1 MDYFEY
7 RNGELF
13 AEGVPV
19 RRIAREVG
27 TPAYIYSLATLKRHY
42 RVFDQAFARIPHL
55 VCFAMKSNSN
65 LAVLRAFVK
74 EGGGFDIVSAG
85 ELFRAL
91 KAGADPKKIVFS
103 GVGKKRE
110 ELEYALNSG
119 ILMFNI
125 ESEQEV
131 TFLNEVARSLGK
143 KAPMSLRVNPDV
155 DPKTHPYISTGMKKS
170 KFGIDIK
177 RSMEV
182 YKKAL
187 SLPNLEVIGVDC
199 HIGSQLT
206 SVLPFV
212 DALSRV
218 REYLDKVLVGY
229 LRKEGANI
237 RYLDLGGGLGIRYE
251 DEEPPQPDE
260 YAAALIQGLEGIE
273 LLDVTLILEPGRVI
287 VGNAGILVTE
297 VLYLKETDEK
307 KFVVVDGGMNDLI
320 RPALYGSYQAIRPVL
335 ERKAETIVAD
345 VVGPIC
351 ESGDFFAKDR
361 EVPRPQRGDLLAVMS
376 AGAYGFT
383 MASNYNAHPRPPE
396 VLVDGDSFYVV
407 RARESFEDLIKGEVI
422 PPILQ

>member
-1 MDYFEY
+1 MHHFEY
-7 RNGELF
+7 RDGELF

-19 RRIAREVG
+19 RRVAREVG
-27 TPAYIYSLATLKRHY
+27 TPAYIYSLATLRRHY
-42 RVFDQAFARIPHL
+42 RVFDQAFAGSPHIICYS
-55 VCFAMKSNSN
+55 VKANSS
-65 LAVLRAFVK
+65 LAVLRTFAK
-74 EGGGFDIVSAG
+74 EGGGFDIVSGG

-91 KAGADPKKIVFS
+91 KAGADPRKIVFS

-110 ELEYALNSG
+110 EIEYALNSG
-119 ILMFNI
+119 ILMFNV
-125 ESEQEV
+125 ESEQEL
-131 TFLNEVARSLGK
+131 TFVNEVARSLGK
-143 KAPMSLRVNPDV
+143 RAPISLRVNPDV

-177 RSMEV
+177 RSMEL

-187 SLPNLEVIGVDC
+187 CLPHLEVIGVDC

-206 SVLPFV
+206 SLLPFV

-229 LRKEGANI
+229 LRKEGADI
-237 RYLDLGGGLGIRYE
+237 RYLDLGGGLGIRYK
-251 DEEPPQPDE
+251 DEEPPQPNE
-260 YAAALIQGLEGIE
+260 YAAALIRGLEG
-273 LLDVTLILEPGRVI
+273 LKVTLILEPGRVI

-320 RPALYGSYQAIRPVL
+320 RPALYGSYQEIRPIVRREA
-335 ERKAETIVAD
+335 ERIVAD

-361 EVPRPQRGDLLAVMS
+361 EIPRPQPGDLLAIMS
-376 AGAYGFT
+376 AGAYGFV

-396 VLVDGDSFYVV
+396 VLVDGDNFYVV
-407 RARESFEDLIKGEVI
+407 RQRESFEDLVKGEVI
-422 PPILQ
+422 PPVLQ

>member
-19 RRIAREVG
+19 RRIALEVG

-42 RVFDQAFARIPHL
+42 RVFDQAFARLSHL
-55 VCFAMKSNSN
+55 VCFSMKSNSN

-103 GVGKKRE
+103 GVGKKKAE
-110 ELEYALNSG
+110 IEYALNAG
-119 ILMFNI
+119 ILMFNV
-125 ESEQEV
+125 ESEQELTV
-131 TFLNEVARSLGK
+131 LNEIARGVEK
-143 KAPMSLRVNPDV
+143 KAPISLRVNPDV
-155 DPKTHPYISTGMKKS
+155 DPKTHPYISTGMRKS

-177 RSMEV
+177 RSLEV
-182 YKKAL
+182 YKRAL
-187 SLPNLEVIGVDC
+187 TLAHLEVIGVDC

-206 SVLPFV
+206 TIPPFV

-218 REYLDKVLVGY
+218 KVFVEA
-229 LRKEGANI
+229 LRKEGARI
-237 RYLDLGGGLGIRYE
+237 RYLDLGGGLGIRYKDE
-251 DEEPPQPDE
+251 DPPHPEE
-260 YAAALIQGLEGIE
+260 YAEALIQGLRG
-273 LLDVTLILEPGRVI
+273 LDVTLILEPGRVV

-297 VLYLKETDEK
+297 VLYLKEGEEK
-307 KFVVVDGGMNDLI
+307 TFVVVDGGMNDLI
-320 RPALYGSYQAIRPVL
+320 RPALYGSYQAIRPVV
-335 ERKAETIVAD
+335 ERKGEMIVAD

-361 EVPRPQRGDLLAVMS
+361 EIPRPQEGDLLAVMS

-383 MASNYNAHPRPPE
+383 MSSNYNSRPRAPE
-396 VLVDGDSFYVV
+396 ILVDGDNFHVV
-407 RARESFEDLIKGEVI
+407 RKRESFEDLISGETI